1 MRVCYFLYPLI
12 EGGNKDGWDIVE
24 RGAEEEGRT
33 GDPGARASFLPLL
46 SGQNSWQEG
55 GQNTGWMAWRQE
67 LSKMTSGGPGQC
79 PGIWDSGIHKD
90 MVTLERNTEAS
101 GRVWKAC
108 AAT

>member
-1 MRVCYFLYPLI
+1 MIQEPEPLP
-12 EGGNKDGWDIVE
+12 
-24 RGAEEEGRT
+24 ALTLRT
-33 GDPGARASFLPLL
+33 
-46 SGQNSWQEG
+46 EG

-90 MVTLERNTEAS
+90 MVTLERYTEAG

-108 AAT
+108 AST